1 MKYFGCP
8 HLVSKTPPQARGYF
22 PGLGEEEVRGSKTPG
37 PPGSTSY
44 VELAIFVDRDLH
56 RQAVLL

>member
-1 MKYFGCP
+1 M
-8 HLVSKTPPQARGYF
+8 VSKTPPQARGYF
-22 PGLGEEEVRGSKTPG
+22 PGLEEEEVRGSKTPG